1 MGGPNAA
8 GGVLLVLGV
17 GALLLLGVVEGTLE
31 GDLLV
36 PGVGAGALDLGGGGL
51 GLLDLLEMLLF
62 ESEELEE
69 LGWLPAGLVLGEVD
83 LDLCFFFSGVFFFG
97 TMTLWGGGIWR
108 VGS

>member
-1 MGGPNAA
+1 M
-8 GGVLLVLGV
+8 LVLGV

-36 PGVGAGALDLGGGGL
+36 PGVGAAALEAALDLGGGGL
-51 GLLDLLEMLLF
+51 GLLELLEMLLF
-62 ESEELEE
+62 ESEEPEE